1 MNHLL
6 KSLLIAASLISAP
19 AAFAASP
26 VTPVSVSNNGLVA
39 IDGADLSILFDGYI
53 APEGTLYQ
61 TDAVSW
67 FNQVGSSGVTLDFD
81 FGQLYTLSDV
91 LIGVD
96 HNDFYQVQ
104 VSVDGS
110 AWNTLFTNLAF
121 EGQSNFGSEII
132 SSVAGD
138 PEYQATIDFPTTVAR
153 YARIYAVAG
162 DNAFS
167 VSEVSFSG
175 VAVVPEP
182 ETWALLIA
190 GLGLIGAV
198 AYRRS

>member
-1 MNHLL
+1 MTSLL
-6 KSLLIAASLISAP
+6 KSLLIAASLIAAP
-19 AAFAASP
+19 VAFAASP
-26 VTPVSVSNNGLVA
+26 VTPVSASNNGLVL

-53 APEGTLYQ
+53 APEGTPFQ

-67 FNQVGSSGVTLDFD
+67 FDQVGSSGVTLDFD

-104 VSVDGS
+104 VSLDGT

-153 YARIYAVAG
+153 YARIYAVSG

-190 GLGLIGAV
+190 GLGLVAAV

>member
-1 MNHLL
+1 MTSLL
-6 KSLLIAASLISAP
+6 KSLLIAASLIATP
-19 AAFAASP
+19 VAFAASP
-26 VTPVSVSNNGLVA
+26 VTPVSASNNGLVL

-53 APEGTLYQ
+53 APEGTPYQ

-104 VSVDGS
+104 VSLDGS

-153 YARIYAVAG
+153 YARIYAVSG

-190 GLGLIGAV
+190 GLGLIGAI

>member
-1 MNHLL
+1 MTSLL
-6 KSLLIAASLISAP
+6 KSLLIAASLIAAP
-19 AAFAASP
+19 VAFAASP
-26 VTPVSVSNNGLVA
+26 VTPVSASNNGLVL

-53 APEGTLYQ
+53 APEGTPFQ

-67 FNQVGSSGVTLDFD
+67 FDQVGSSGVTLDFD

-104 VSVDGS
+104 VSLDGT

-153 YARIYAVAG
+153 YARIYAVSG

-190 GLGLIGAV
+190 GLGLIAAV